1 MTERDKLIEN
11 NTGLVHACAKRFAG
25 RGVEYE
31 ELYSCGCIGLIKA
44 ADNFDSER
52 GFRFSTYA
60 VPVIMG
66 EMKRIFRD
74 GGTVKVSRSL
84 KELSL
89 KVQRASEEFRH
100 RMGREPALSEL
111 SQILNISVEQAG
123 EALSAAQIPLSLSGE
138 NDENGRELEI
148 PVGSQEEAITE
159 RISLH
164 QAIGSLPDADRQ
176 LITLRYF
183 SQKTQTQTA
192 QSLGMTQVQVSRRE
206 KKILTLLRE
215 KMTV

>member
-138 NDENGRELEI
+138 NEENGRELEI

-192 QSLGMTQVQVSRRE
+192 QTLGMTQVQVSRRE

>member
-192 QSLGMTQVQVSRRE
+192 QTLGMTQVQVSRRE

>member
-100 RMGREPALSEL
+100 RMGREPVLSEL

-123 EALSAAQIPLSLSGE
+123 VFPQLS
-138 NDENGRELEI
+138 
-148 PVGSQEEAITE
+148 
-159 RISLH
+159 
-164 QAIGSLPDADRQ
+164 
-176 LITLRYF
+176 
-183 SQKTQTQTA
+183 QT
-192 QSLGMTQVQVSRRE
+192 
-206 KKILTLLRE
+206 
-215 KMTV
+215 